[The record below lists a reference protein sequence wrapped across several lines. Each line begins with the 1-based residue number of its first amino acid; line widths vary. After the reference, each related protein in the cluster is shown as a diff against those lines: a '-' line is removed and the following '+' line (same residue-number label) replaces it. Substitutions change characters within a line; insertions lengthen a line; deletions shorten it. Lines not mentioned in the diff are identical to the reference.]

1 VLVEDRLKHERL
13 IREPSSLNT
22 SDVFQ
27 ELAEY
32 RQQLGLPIAGSESD
46 HSTVAKLEI
55 EGRKF
60 FGINSGSDPNP
71 RYITLRVNLITRSHA
86 EAHALQQAFDAG
98 VRGGRAHLV
107 VDRDLCRACGQNG
120 GVKGMAR
127 QLDLEELEVISPSGR
142 EVIQL
147 K

>member
-1 VLVEDRLKHERL
+1 M
-13 IREPSSLNT
+13 I
-22 SDVFQ
+22 DVFQ
-27 ELAEY
+27 DLAEY
-32 RQQLGLPIAGSESD
+32 RQELGLPIAGSESD
-46 HSTVAKLEI
+46 RSTVAKLEI
-55 EGRKF
+55 GERSF
-60 FGINSGSDPNP
+60 FGVNSSSNPNP
-71 RYITLRVNLITRSHA
+71 RSITLKVNPISRSHA
-86 EAHALQQAFDAG
+86 EADAMQQAFDAR
-98 VRGGRAHLV
+98 VRGGRGRLI